1 MSRVTASA
9 MCFQRPENC
18 FLRDMITDCRGK
30 GYSKNR
36 FICDCAGEPTHAIT
50 TLSSNSLLI
59 QVVRHERLSTI
70 VYPPGKIAFSISPTE
85 SNNRMPQIYSLRHK
99 SGLKKKFVVLRVGRY
114 TDILTQ

>member
-9 MCFQRPENC
+9 MCFQRPDNC
-18 FLRDMITDCRGK
+18 FLRDMTTDCRGK

-50 TLSSNSLLI
+50 TVSSNSLLI
-59 QVVRHERLSTI
+59 QVVRHERLSMI

-85 SNNRMPQIYSLRHK
+85 SNNCMPQIYSLRHK
-99 SGLKKKFVVLRVGRY
+99 SG
-114 TDILTQ
+114 